1 MTAAITALAIPKNS
15 AELRTFPDQPS
26 MTRAAAEEIV
36 AVACEAVAQR
46 GAFTIALSGGP
57 APGPIFEMLADESQ
71 PYRDTMPWDH
81 AHFFWGDERHVPP
94 EHPKSNYRLAY
105 SKMLSRVPVPE
116 RNVHRVR
123 SEISDAHEAARL
135 YELTVRDY
143 FQAPYGEWPVF
154 DLMLQGLGA
163 NGHTASLFPGTTAL
177 AERERLVV
185 ANWVEKFKSYRI
197 TMTLPVI
204 NHAARVLFAVSG
216 SKPADALY
224 EVLYG
229 VAGSA
234 PLPAELV
241 ASGAGRLLWLADSE
255 AARQLPARNT

>member
-1 MTAAITALAIPKNS
+1 MAANSTIAIPKNA
-15 AELRTFPDQPS
+15 AELHTFPDQPALS
-26 MTRAAAEEIV
+26 HAAAEQIIAAARA
-36 AVACEAVAQR
+36 AVDDH
-46 GAFTIALSGGP
+46 GTFTMALSGGP
-57 APGPIFEMLADESQ
+57 APGPVFELLADENQ
-71 PYRDTMPWDH
+71 PYRERMPWDN

-94 EHPKSNYRLAY
+94 EHPQSNYRLAY
-105 SKMLSRVPVPE
+105 TKMLSRVPVPE

-123 SEISDAHEAARL
+123 AELSDAHEAARL

-143 FQAPYGEWPVF
+143 FQLPNGEWPKL

-163 NGHTASLFPGTTAL
+163 NGHTASLFPGTSAV
-177 AERERLVV
+177 AERERIVV
-185 ANWVEKFKSYRI
+185 ANWVEKFKANRI

-204 NHAARVLFAVSG
+204 NRAAMVLFVVSG
-216 SKPADALY
+216 SEPADALY

-241 ASGAGRLLWLADSE
+241 CPGEGRLLWLADSE
-255 AARQLPARNT
+255 ASRKVVRG